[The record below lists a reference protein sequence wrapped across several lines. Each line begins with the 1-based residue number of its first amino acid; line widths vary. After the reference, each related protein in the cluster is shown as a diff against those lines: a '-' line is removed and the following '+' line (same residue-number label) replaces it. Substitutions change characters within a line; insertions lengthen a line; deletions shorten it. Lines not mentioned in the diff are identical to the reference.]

1 MKNNLVSTCYFW
13 TIVDEY
19 IENIPFLLL
28 GNQNFGLTV
37 QDIKVGI
44 DRLTVEIGVA
54 EKEVEGAK
62 KEGKEA
68 GNYPFWESIQGK
80 EHV

>member
-13 TIVDEY
+13 IIVDEY
-19 IENIPFLLL
+19 VENIPFLLL

-80 EHV
+80 EQS